1 MKVYNLACPL
11 DHRFEGWFASEAD
24 CLAQQ
29 DKGMLACPL
38 CDSTEIARMPSAPHI
53 GKSGSSKETPTSTEL
68 TVPHTPATDHSS
80 VSSGIG
86 GSTSGDVLALT
97 GGDHSQLEAQVQAA
111 FLNGMRELMG
121 RSEDVGDSFAEEARK
136 IHYKES
142 PERSIRGQTTLDEA
156 EALREEGIEVMAMPM
171 LPALKNTLQ

>member
-11 DHRFEGWFASEAD
+11 DHRFEGWFASEED

-29 DKGMLACPL
+29 DKGILACPV
-38 CDSTEIARMPSAPHI
+38 CDSTEITRMPSAPHI
-53 GKSGSSKETPTSTEL
+53 GKSSSTEL
-68 TVPHTPATDHSS
+68 AIPKVEPENL
-80 VSSGIG
+80 SGG
-86 GSTSGDVLALT
+86 VVALT
-97 GGDHSQLEAQVQAA
+97 GSDHSQLEAQVQAA
-111 FLNGMRELMG
+111 FLKGMRELMG

-156 EALREEGIEVMAMPM
+156 EALREEGIDVLSMPM
-171 LPALKNTLQ
+171 IPALKNTLQ

>member
-11 DHRFEGWFASEAD
+11 DHRFEGWFVSEED

-53 GKSGSSKETPTSTEL
+53 GRSDSSKAVTTSTEL
-68 TVPHTPATDHSS
+68 TLAQTAATELNN
-80 VSSGIG
+80 VSGVVSGAI
-86 GSTSGDVLALT
+86 SGDVVALT

-111 FLNGMRELMG
+111 FLKGMRELMG
-121 RSEDVGDSFAEEARK
+121 RSEDVGNAFADEARK

-171 LPALKNTLQ
+171 LPAFKNTLQ

>member
-11 DHRFEGWFASEAD
+11 DHRFEGWFASEED

-29 DKGMLACPL
+29 DKGMLACPI
-38 CDSTEIARMPSAPHI
+38 CDSTEITRMPSAPHI
-53 GKSGSSKETPTSTEL
+53 AKSGSSKAVSSTEL
-68 TVPHTPATDHSS
+68 TVANPAAADN
-80 VSSGIG
+80 SGISG
-86 GSTSGDVLALT
+86 AISGDVVALT

-111 FLNGMRELMG
+111 FLKGMRELMG
-121 RSEDVGDSFAEEARK
+121 RSEDVGNSFAEEARK

-171 LPALKNTLQ
+171 MPAFKNTLQ

>member
-11 DHRFEGWFASEAD
+11 DHRFEGWFASEED

-29 DKGMLACPL
+29 GKGLLACPI
-38 CDSTEIARMPSAPHI
+38 CDSTDITRMPSAPRI
-53 GKSGSSKETPTSTEL
+53 AKSSSGKEGSSSTEL
-68 TVPHTPATDHSS
+68 AVNNADGNS
-80 VSSGIG
+80 VAEVL
-86 GSTSGDVLALT
+86 SGDMLALT
-97 GGDHSQLEAQVQAA
+97 GNDRSQLEAQVQAA
-111 FLNGMRELMG
+111 FLKGMRELMG
-121 RSEDVGDSFAEEARK
+121 RSEDVGAAFAEEARK

-156 EALREEGIEVMAMPM
+156 EALREEGIEVMAIPL

>member
-11 DHRFEGWFASEAD
+11 DHRFEGWFASEED

-29 DKGMLACPL
+29 DKGMLACPI
-38 CDSTEIARMPSAPHI
+38 CESTEITRMPSAPHI
-53 GKSGSSKETPTSTEL
+53 AKSGSSKVASSSTEL
-68 TVPHTPATDHSS
+68 TVANPAAVDN
-80 VSSGIG
+80 SGLSG
-86 GSTSGDVLALT
+86 NGSISGEVVALT

-111 FLNGMRELMG
+111 FLKGMRELMG
-121 RSEDVGDSFAEEARK
+121 RSEDVGNSFAEEARK

-171 LPALKNTLQ
+171 MPVFKNTLQ

>member
-11 DHRFEGWFASEAD
+11 DHRFEGWFASEED

-29 DKGMLACPL
+29 DKGMLACPI
-38 CDSTEIARMPSAPHI
+38 CDSTEITRMPSAPHI
-53 GKSGSSKETPTSTEL
+53 AKSSSNKDVTTSTDL
-68 TVPHTPATDHSS
+68 TIANAAATDSIN
-80 VSSGIG
+80 VGGALSGN
-86 GSTSGDVLALT
+86 VVALT

-111 FLNGMRELMG
+111 FLKGMRELMG
-121 RSEDVGDSFAEEARK
+121 RSEDVGNSFAEEARK

-156 EALREEGIEVMAMPM
+156 EALREEEIEVMAMPM
-171 LPALKNTLQ
+171 LPAFKNTLQ

>member
-11 DHRFEGWFASEAD
+11 DHRFEGWFASEED

-29 DKGMLACPL
+29 DKGMLACPI
-38 CDSTEIARMPSAPHI
+38 CDSTEITRMPSAPHI
-53 GKSGSSKETPTSTEL
+53 AKSGSSKVVSSTEL
-68 TVPHTPATDHSS
+68 TVANPAAADN
-80 VSSGIG
+80 SGIG
-86 GSTSGDVLALT
+86 GAISGDVVALT

-111 FLNGMRELMG
+111 FLKGMRELMG
-121 RSEDVGDSFAEEARK
+121 RSEDVGNSFAEEARK

-156 EALREEGIEVMAMPM
+156 ESLREEGIEVMAMPM
-171 LPALKNTLQ
+171 MPAFKNTLQ

>member
-11 DHRFEGWFASEAD
+11 DHRFEGWFASEED

-29 DKGMLACPL
+29 DKGMLACPI

-53 GKSGSSKETPTSTEL
+53 AKSSSSKDASTSTEL
-68 TVPHTPATDHSS
+68 TVASPATTDNSG
-80 VSSGIG
+80 VSG
-86 GSTSGDVLALT
+86 GLTGDVVALT
-97 GGDHSQLEAQVQAA
+97 GSDHSQLEAQVQAA
-111 FLNGMRELMG
+111 FLKGMRELMG
-121 RSEDVGDSFAEEARK
+121 RSEDVGSSFAEEARK

-171 LPALKNTLQ
+171 MPAFKNTLQ

>member
-11 DHRFEGWFASEAD
+11 DHRFEGWFASEED

-29 DKGMLACPL
+29 DKGMLACPV
-38 CDSTEIARMPSAPHI
+38 CDSTEITRMPSAPHI
-53 GKSGSSKETPTSTEL
+53 AKSTSTDLAISKTESASL
-68 TVPHTPATDHSS
+68 
-80 VSSGIG
+80 
-86 GSTSGDVLALT
+86 SGDVVALT
-97 GGDHSQLEAQVQAA
+97 GNDHSHLEAQVQAA
-111 FLNGMRELMG
+111 FLKGMRDLMG
-121 RSEDVGDSFAEEARK
+121 RSEDVGSSFAEEARK

-171 LPALKNTLQ
+171 MPAFKNTLQ